1 MTSVGVVHL
10 AFLGDVACAC
20 TNIQQVTEEEEE
32 EVTFH
37 VLTDGAMRE
46 CGLTSIVVCINDKI
60 YDIRERNVTLRNEI

>member
-32 EVTFH
+32 EEEEGDIPRIDKWCNARVWVDFYS
-37 VLTDGAMRE
+37 
-46 CGLTSIVVCINDKI
+46 GLH
-60 YDIRERNVTLRNEI
+60 

>member
-32 EVTFH
+32 EEGDIPRIDKWCNARVWVDFYS
-37 VLTDGAMRE
+37 
-46 CGLTSIVVCINDKI
+46 GLH
-60 YDIRERNVTLRNEI
+60 